1 MSENDFFIKLVEVLS
16 GSPSLFASIA
26 FGALLL
32 KKYIINGSIKAFL
45 DIKRQELL
53 SLSSMEKSL
62 VSISERQEKLF
73 LELSKKVLS

>member
-1 MSENDFFIKLVEVLS
+1 MTESDFFLKLAEILS

-32 KKYIINGSIKAFL
+32 KKYIINGSIRAYL

-53 SLSSMEKSL
+53 SLASVERSL
-62 VSISERQEKLF
+62 VSIIERQEQLYF
-73 LELSKKVLS
+73 ELSKKVSS

>member
-32 KKYIINGSIKAFL
+32 KKYVINGSIKAFL

-62 VSISERQEKLF
+62 VSIVERQEKLF

>member
-1 MSENDFFIKLVEVLS
+1 MSESDFFLKLTEILS

-32 KKYIINGSIKAFL
+32 KKYVINGSIKAYL

-53 SLSSMEKSL
+53 SLASVERSL
-62 VSISERQEKLF
+62 VSIIDRQEKLYS
-73 LELSKKVLS
+73 ELSKKVSS